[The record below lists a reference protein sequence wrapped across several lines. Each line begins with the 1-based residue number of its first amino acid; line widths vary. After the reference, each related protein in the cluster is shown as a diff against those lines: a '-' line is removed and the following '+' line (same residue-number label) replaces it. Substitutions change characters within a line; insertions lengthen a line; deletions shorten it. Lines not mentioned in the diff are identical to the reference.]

1 MIIAPAHTP
10 SPSVRRRLAIVS
22 RVGAALGGGW
32 VFAWGFVMLALALG
46 RRAGL
51 SYADAQTL
59 AWLLVFPVYA
69 TAVCGSF
76 AASSGARVWAGLVGG
91 GLAMTGAGWW
101 LMRVGA

>member
-10 SPSVRRRLAIVS
+10 SPSRRRRLAIAS
-22 RVGAALGGGW
+22 RVLAALGGGW

-46 RRAGL
+46 RLAGL

-59 AWLLVFPVYA
+59 AWLLVFLVFVA
-69 TAVCGSF
+69 TICWSF
-76 AASSGARVWAGLVGG
+76 SAESGMRVWAVLVGG

-101 LMRVGA
+101 LIQRVA